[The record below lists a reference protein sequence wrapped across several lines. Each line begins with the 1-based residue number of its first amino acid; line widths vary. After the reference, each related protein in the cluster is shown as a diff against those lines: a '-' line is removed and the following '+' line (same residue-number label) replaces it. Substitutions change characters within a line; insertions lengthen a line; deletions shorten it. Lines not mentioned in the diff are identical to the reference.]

1 MLRFFSLASGSSGN
15 SQLVETNHTKILI
28 DAGLNGKRIEF
39 LLAEVGVNAKD
50 IDAILLTHEHR
61 DHTGAAGVLARRH
74 GIPLY
79 ATPGTWAGIG
89 DSLGKIPQELVKIV
103 DRGRSFALE
112 DVGIYPLASHHDALD
127 PVCYIL
133 EWGSRKISIVTD
145 TGWISPPML
154 TAMEDSDVY
163 YLEANHDVKALRE
176 GNYPWHLK
184 ERILGTR
191 GHLSNEHAGVC
202 LTKLLQGKGEK
213 VLLGHLS
220 EENNT
225 PQWAVRE
232 VTHHLAMAGY
242 EVNEH
247 YDLDVGKRYAPSK
260 EIVFEK

>member
-61 DHTGAAGVLARRH
+61 DHTGAVGVLARRH
-74 GIPLY
+74 GIPVY

-89 DSLGKIPQELVKIV
+89 DSLGVIPQELVKTV
-103 DRGRSFALE
+103 DRGRSFALA
-112 DVGIYPLASHHDALD
+112 DVGIYPLASNHDALD

-133 EWGSRKISIVTD
+133 QWGPRKISVVTD

-163 YLEANHDVKALRE
+163 YLESNHDVKALRE

-184 ERILGTR
+184 ERILGIR

-202 LTKLLQGKGEK
+202 LAKLLQGKGEK

-225 PQWAVRE
+225 PQWAADEVRR
-232 VTHHLAMAGY
+232 HLAMAGY
-242 EVNEH
+242 ELNEH
-247 YDLDVGKRYAPSK
+247 YELEVSKRYAPSK
-260 EIVFEK
+260 AIVFEK